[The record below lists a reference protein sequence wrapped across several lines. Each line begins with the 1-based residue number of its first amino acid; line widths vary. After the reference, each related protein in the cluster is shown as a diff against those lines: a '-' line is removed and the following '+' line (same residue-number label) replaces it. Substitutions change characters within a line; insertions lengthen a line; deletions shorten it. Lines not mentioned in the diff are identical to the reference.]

1 MIDSEELL
9 GENGH
14 LRVTTADRYADISA
28 MAAGSRAARRS
39 SREGQEDFIDNEE
52 GGEGGGECDSTICI
66 ERYGA
71 MMVFWG
77 GGVLVVSET

>member
-14 LRVTTADRYADISA
+14 LRVTTADRYADISV

-52 GGEGGGECDSTICI
+52 EGEGDGDGEGEGEGQCDSTIAH
-66 ERYGA
+66 RK
-71 MMVFWG
+71 V
-77 GGVLVVSET
+77 